1 MHKFHFDFFRLCGLQ
16 FCECASFTAVRKFHR
31 RVAHLSSLR
40 ACFVITVKKYQIYVQ
55 KCSFSLKNPIAVV
68 KNSLNQVLLCV
79 SFANFCASSWE
90 KANGSLWPP
99 PHLNGLLN
107 YALVVANTNF
117 HFLKPMLIPRQGDLF
132 LYGTEAL
139 ICPINRKGSWVGCLG
154 WQRGR
159 ARTFF
164 LSIFLRSFF
173 R

>member
-1 MHKFHFDFFRLCGLQ
+1 MSLDITRLNFSVSAVCSGLCVQVLQQSQLHKFHFDFFWLCGLQ
-16 FCECASFTAVRKFHR
+16 FCECASFTAVRKFHC

-99 PHLNGLLN
+99 PHLNAMAYWIMLL
-107 YALVVANTNF
+107 L
-117 HFLKPMLIPRQGDLF
+117 L
-132 LYGTEAL
+132 
-139 ICPINRKGSWVGCLG
+139 PIL
-154 WQRGR
+154 
-159 ARTFF
+159 TFTSLNQF
-164 LSIFLRSFF
+164 WFPVKATCFF
-173 R
+173 MVQKRWYVQ

>member
-1 MHKFHFDFFRLCGLQ
+1 MRYRKALNGLERNNEKMSVGLNDHGHFCLLRKNYFCLHLNLEKKLLHILHNLHISQLHKFNFEFFRLCGLQ

-99 PHLNGLLN
+99 PHLNAMA
-107 YALVVANTNF
+107 Y
-117 HFLKPMLIPRQGDLF
+117 
-132 LYGTEAL
+132 
-139 ICPINRKGSWVGCLG
+139 
-154 WQRGR
+154 
-159 ARTFF
+159 
-164 LSIFLRSFF
+164 
-173 R
+173 

>member
-1 MHKFHFDFFRLCGLQ
+1 MSSLDINPLNFSISAVCSGLCEVLQQSQLQKFHFDFFRLCGLQ

-90 KANGSLWPP
+90 KANGSFWPP

-107 YALVVANTNF
+107 
-117 HFLKPMLIPRQGDLF
+117 
-132 LYGTEAL
+132 
-139 ICPINRKGSWVGCLG
+139 
-154 WQRGR
+154 
-159 ARTFF
+159 
-164 LSIFLRSFF
+164 
-173 R
+173 